1 MCCFQNLSA
10 THLPIHSTP
19 FFPLSLANFVNS
31 CASQAGIGSKESSNR
46 VHSPSGCA
54 FSRGN
59 ICAAFNTCLSP
70 ACLSILP
77 VHLPVHLTNIVNSC
91 ASQASIGSKES
102 PNRVHPSGCAFQEA
116 AFALLSKSV
125 CQPLAYLSY
134 PFLAIICASVYG
146 FLLVFIFHAM

>member
-1 MCCFQNLSA
+1 MHIFKRQHLCCFQHLS
-10 THLPIHSTP
+10 
-19 FFPLSLANFVNS
+19 V
-31 CASQAGIGSKESSNR
+31 
-46 VHSPSGCA
+46 
-54 FSRGN
+54 
-59 ICAAFNTCLSP
+59 TCLSIHP
-70 ACLSILP
+70 TRHLP
-77 VHLPVHLTNIVNSC
+77 VHLPVHLPAHLTNIVNSC

-125 CQPLAYLSY
+125 CQPLAYSSY